1 MNPYR
6 VALLALFVS
15 GALVVVSAGATLDT
29 NVDADADAAIGEDPH
44 APDTER
50 ANPPDAQSVVSAND
64 TAENSS
70 LGAELSSF
78 MQSNTVEV
86 GGAVETVMWT
96 AAFDASQNRSRQ
108 VAMVERRTTELRSRL
123 ADLERREAELVAE
136 RDADNVSETAYKAK
150 VSRLVGQIDA
160 LRSAI
165 NATSE
170 RAERVDAEEE
180 ALESLRTE
188 AENLTGPAIAAV
200 ARNLTSVGDSER
212 GPPVDRRTSVGG
224 GDGAETATT
233 GPSDPGSQTTA
244 DGTATEATVDTLP
257 TDVTERVGSTADA
270 ATVAVD
276 PAAPAIPA

>member
-6 VALLALFVS
+6 VALLALFVG

-29 NVDADADAAIGEDPH
+29 NVDADADAAIGEGPH

-200 ARNLTSVGDSER
+200 ARNLTSVG
-212 GPPVDRRTSVGG
+212 G

-276 PAAPAIPA
+276 PAVPAIPA